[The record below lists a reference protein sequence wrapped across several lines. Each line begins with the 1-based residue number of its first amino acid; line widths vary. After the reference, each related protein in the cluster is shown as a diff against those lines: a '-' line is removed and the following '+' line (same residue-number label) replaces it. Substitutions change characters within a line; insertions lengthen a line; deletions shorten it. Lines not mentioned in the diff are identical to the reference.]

1 MSFRTSLKFV
11 LLFFVALTPVAATA
25 QQQAGAMVRGLVA
38 DPESAVIP
46 GATVTFAPASGK
58 ALVTQSQSD
67 GTYVLR
73 GVAAGTYSVTV
84 TMQGF
89 ASFVKMGVKVA
100 AGQALTLDV
109 KMAIQEQTQE
119 VNVTA
124 SAAQVSVDADS
135 NASSTTIKGKDL
147 DALSDDPDELSSE
160 LTALA
165 GPAAGPNGGQIYV
178 DGFTGGQLPPKSSIR
193 EIRINQNPF
202 SAQYDRLG
210 YGRVEVFTKPGTDK
224 FHGQFNLQGITSALN
239 SGNPLLNAFNTPGQV
254 PQVQPPYHTI
264 FVLGNITGPLTKNA
278 SFTLSG
284 SHRAIQDNNLVNAT
298 ILNMPIFDPSL
309 LCPTGQVTCAYAIAN
324 PEPQSRTDISPR
336 IDLALGE
343 KNTLVTRFMY
353 EENDQNNVGVGGL
366 VLPSAGYNSS
376 TSETTLQVSD
386 TQIVSQRIINETRFE
401 YQREAATETALNTT
415 PTISVQGNFT
425 AGGAPTGGETDYQN
439 HFEVQNY
446 TSIQLAKNFIRLGGR
461 LRTTSDTNTTT
472 AGENGTF
479 TYNCLVNSTDPN
491 SQCFTGSPTYQNNQ
505 ASQFTITQILHPVS
519 TTMWDLGIYAEDDWK
534 ARPNLSI
541 SYGIRYEIQNHLSDH
556 SDVAPRVSLRYGLGK
571 ASSSPKTVL
580 NAGFGIFYD
589 RYQLANI
596 LNTFQSNGLN
606 QIQTQLTGNLPV
618 GCTPQNIAACTGS
631 TSSGN
636 KTYSAS
642 PNLRAPYTLHY
653 AVGVDQQLFRGAT
666 LSVNYIRADGVH
678 QFYSIN
684 ANSPTGFDASGNP
697 IYPIPPSTPTGHPVV
712 RDTYESGGV
721 FRQNQLIA
729 NVNIRPSRI
738 FNVSGYGV
746 LNFAKS
752 DTGGITSY
760 PSADFYNI
768 GKDFGRATFDT
779 RYRMFLFGSLNLP
792 HTITLSPIIILSAG
806 TPYNVTAGNVNLS
819 GQQNSRPA
827 FGPSNGIPSG
837 TTVNGVTSNTIA
849 SCGNSSFVPITA
861 GLTPIPINYCT
872 GPVAFTTNVRLTKTF
887 GFGPSTGQAA
897 AQGQG
902 QGGRGGPGGP
912 GGPGGG
918 GGRGGPGGGGGR
930 GGPGGGP
937 GGGGFGGG
945 NTGKR
950 YNFGLGVQVQNLFN
964 NENLSTP
971 NGTLTSQNF
980 GRSTQL
986 VGRPYSTNSA
996 ERQVSLQASFT
1007 F

>member
-1 MSFRTSLKFV
+1 MSFRATLKIA
-11 LLFFVALTPVAATA
+11 LLFFIALTPMVALAQQTAATA
-25 QQQAGAMVRGLVA
+25 HGLVA
-38 DPESAVIP
+38 DPENAVIP
-46 GATVTFAPASGK
+46 GATVTFTPASGK
-58 ALVTQSQSD
+58 ALIAQSQSD
-67 GTYVLR
+67 GTYALR
-73 GVAAGTYSVTV
+73 GIPAGMYSVTV
-84 TMQGF
+84 TMPGF
-89 ASFVKMGVKVA
+89 ATFVKQGVRIT
-100 AGQALTLDV
+100 AGQSLALDV
-109 KMAIQEQTQE
+109 KLAIQEQTQE

-135 NASSTTIKGKDL
+135 NASATVLKGKDL

-224 FHGQFNLQGITSALN
+224 FHGQFNLQGVTSALN
-239 SGNPLLNAFNTPGQV
+239 SGNPLLNAFNTPSQPV
-254 PQVQPPYHTI
+254 QTQPPYHTI

-298 ILNMPIFDPSL
+298 ILNMPAFDPSL
-309 LCPTGQVTCAYAIAN
+309 TCPVGQVTCAYAIAN

-353 EENDQNNVGVGGL
+353 EENDQNSVGVGSL
-366 VLPSAGYNSS
+366 VLPTAGYNSS

-386 TQIVSQRIINETRFE
+386 TQVLSQRVINETRFE
-401 YQREAATETALNTT
+401 YQRESATENALNTS
-415 PTISVQGNFT
+415 PSIQVQGNFSG
-425 AGGAPTGGETDYQN
+425 GGAPTGSSSDYQN
-439 HFEVQNY
+439 HFEGQNY
-446 TSIQLAKNFIRLGGR
+446 TSVQLAKNFIRMGVR
-461 LRTTSDTNTTT
+461 LRSTSDSNTTT
-472 AGENGTF
+472 AGTNGTF
-479 TYNCLVNSTDPN
+479 TYNCLVLVNSLCPN
-491 SQCFTGSPTYQNNQ
+491 TTSNAAYQSNL
-505 ASQFTITQILHPVS
+505 ASQFVISQILHPVS

-541 SYGIRYEIQNHLSDH
+541 SYGIRYETQNHMSDH
-556 SDVAPRVSLRYGLGK
+556 RDFAPRISVRYGLGK
-571 ASSSPKTVL
+571 ASGNPKTVL

-589 RYQLANI
+589 RYMLANI
-596 LNTFQSNGLN
+596 MTTLESNGTN
-606 QIQTQLTGNLPV
+606 QIQTQITGPPAA
-618 GCTPQNIAACTGS
+618 CTPQNIAACVGPNS
-631 TSSGN
+631 GGN

-653 AVGVDQQLFRGAT
+653 ALGVDQQLFRGAT

-684 ANSPTGFDASGNP
+684 ANSPTGTNPDGTP
-697 IYPIPPSTPTGHPVV
+697 IYPIPPATSTAHPVV
-712 RDTYESGGV
+712 LDTYQSGAV

-729 NVNIRPSRI
+729 SVNIRPSRI

-746 LNFAKS
+746 LNYAKS
-752 DTGGITSY
+752 DSGGVTSY
-760 PSADFYNI
+760 PSTDFYNI

-779 RYRMFLFGSLNLP
+779 RYRFFLFGSLNLP
-792 HTITLSPIIILSAG
+792 HTITFSPIVILSAG
-806 TPYNVTAGNVNLS
+806 TPYNVTTGTVNLS

-827 FGPSNGIPSG
+827 FGPANNIAP
-837 TTVNGVTSNTIA
+837 GVPGSNTIA
-849 SCGNSSFVPITA
+849 SCGDRSFVPVTG
-861 GLTPIPINYCT
+861 GLTPIPINFCT
-872 GPVAFTTNVRLTKTF
+872 GPSLFTTNVRLTKTF
-887 GFGPSTGQAA
+887 GFGPSTGPAA
-897 AQGQG
+897 VQG
-902 QGGRGGPGGP
+902 QGGSNGGAQRGPGGP
-912 GGPGGG
+912 GGGGGGRGGGGG
-918 GGRGGPGGGGGR
+918 GGRGGPGGG
-930 GGPGGGP
+930 
-937 GGGGFGGG
+937 FGGG
-945 NTGKR
+945 AGSTGKR
-950 YNFGLGVQVQNLFN
+950 YNLAIGVQVQNLFN

-986 VGRPYSTNSA
+986 VGRPFSSNSA
-996 ERQVSLQASFT
+996 ERQVSLQTSFT